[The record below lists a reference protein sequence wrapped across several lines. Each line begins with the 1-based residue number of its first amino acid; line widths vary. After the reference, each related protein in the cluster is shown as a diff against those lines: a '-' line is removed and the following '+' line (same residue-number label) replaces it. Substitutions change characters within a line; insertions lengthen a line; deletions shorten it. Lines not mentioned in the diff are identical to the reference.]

1 MPRWFLCPELYGS
14 ITCFG
19 LVTCWVK
26 GLQLKTGCPVEDYFK
41 LWFQKLKLWV
51 VEKLKNQSSK
61 SMRTRGIKFDVKT
74 RPQNCQKLENVFGK
88 IEIFLA
94 QNPIFLAQNLLFF
107 NGFPISE
114 KSKKIFFNGFPI
126 SSTAFRFLW
135 HISNFHNGFLIFLN
149 GFPQRLSAFR
159 NGFLLSVTAFCFP

>member
-1 MPRWFLCPELYGS
+1 
-14 ITCFG
+14 
-19 LVTCWVK
+19 
-26 GLQLKTGCPVEDYFK
+26 
-41 LWFQKLKLWV
+41 
-51 VEKLKNQSSK
+51 
-61 SMRTRGIKFDVKT
+61 MRTRGIKFDVKT

-126 SSTAFRFLW
+126 SSTAFRFL
-135 HISNFHNGFLIFLN
+135 
-149 GFPQRLSAFR
+149 
-159 NGFLLSVTAFCFP
+159 